1 MSMKGLFILPIM
13 AAFLMPHVAQA
24 QSSENRLKEKLGQS
38 TVQLDDIVTQQKKL
52 NQSINE
58 SHAGLERSEDKTMQ
72 ETARLYKQY
81 EKLVNKRGVLENESR
96 QQSAKLEVRKDSA
109 QAKSTLLENY
119 RTRLAAV
126 RDDYKNF
133 QIMANDPTIWPYW
146 IEAEYRVT
154 PYGVPR
160 KHMIK
165 KIVRR
170 YLSELEASG
179 RKIDLDEL
187 TRRLKLQK
195 DIADALRE
203 QIRIELIPKTKMEIE
218 SLQKKIDALENP
230 TAVAGVTVVTQ
241 NDTLTGDPYYAS
253 KCPEKNPGD
262 AKNPNRL
269 KYTFDTNNIP
279 KDGEHVV
286 CQYWKD
292 GDLDREKPYKNY
304 KEDGISYFY
313 FTNKPHNLKFVRR
326 REDGLKDGP
335 QTDFN
340 ETTEGEHYKFIE
352 SEYILGEV
360 QQSTRYR
367 DDGSIHFVN
376 TYSGGKKIRSCVY
389 PDGGGEV
396 RCNDY

>member
-1 MSMKGLFILPIM
+1 MVAPLGTSDV
-13 AAFLMPHVAQA
+13 AFA
-24 QSSENRLKEKLGQS
+24 QSSESQLQQKLRQS
-38 TVQLDDIVTQQKKL
+38 NVQLADIVMQQKKL
-52 NQSINE
+52 LKLIYN
-58 SHAGLERSEDKTMQ
+58 SHADVERSEEKAMQ
-72 ETARLYKQY
+72 ESAKLVEQYKQ
-81 EKLVNKRGVLENESR
+81 LANKGGVLENESR
-96 QQSAKLEVRKDSA
+96 QQSAQLEGRKDSA
-109 QAKSTLLENY
+109 QAKPTLLENY

-126 RDDYKNF
+126 RDDYETY
-133 QIMANDPTIWPYW
+133 QMLANEPTIWPYW
-146 IEAEYRVT
+146 IETKYSAR

-160 KHMIK
+160 KHVIRK
-165 KIVRR
+165 TVRR
-170 YLSELEASG
+170 YLSELKASG
-179 RKIDLDEL
+179 KKIDLDEL
-187 TRRLKLQK
+187 TRRLKIEK

-203 QIRIELIPKTKMEIE
+203 RIQNKSSTKMKWEIE

-230 TAVAGVTVVTQ
+230 TAVAGVTAVTQ
-241 NDTLTGDPYYAS
+241 NDTLNDAPYYAS

-262 AKNPNRL
+262 AKNPDRL
-269 KYTFDTNNIP
+269 KYIFDTNNIP

-326 REDGLKDGP
+326 RVDGEKDGP

-340 ETTEGEHYKFIE
+340 QTTEGKHYKFIE

-360 QQSTRYR
+360 QQYTRYR
-367 DDGSIHFVN
+367 EDGSIHYVN
-376 TYSGGKKIRSCVY
+376 TYSGGKKIRGCVY
-389 PDGGGEV
+389 PDDGGAV